1 MRSDWK
7 KTTIDEACAR
17 VYSGGTPSTKEPAY
31 WNGDM
36 NWLSSGETRNKFIYE
51 TERKITKL
59 GVEQSSTQLAFK
71 DSIVIATAGQG
82 YTRGQASF
90 LKIDTYVNQSV
101 LVLEADRTM
110 VEPLFLYYN
119 LSNRYEEL
127 RQLSDG
133 TSTRGGLSG
142 WIVRRMAINL
152 PPIDIQKKIID
163 VLYAIDQKIE
173 CNIAINKNLE
183 EQVSAIY
190 QAWFEDFSCSD
201 GIRPYEWTMCPLADI
216 ADVTS
221 GKRPPVKSTYQT
233 KETPIPILGASSI
246 MGFTSAENYS
256 DHILVIGRVGTH
268 GIVQRFNGSC
278 WASDNTLVIRSK
290 FYEYVNQILQRVDY
304 HSMNRGS
311 TQPLITQSDIKNV
324 AVLLPDHTTLSK
336 FEKIVASLMAV
347 YESNLLE
354 STKLIVLRDTLL
366 PRLMSGE
373 LDVSHIEL

>member
-183 EQVSAIY
+183 KQAQAIY
-190 QAWFEDFSCSD
+190 RNIF
-201 GIRPYEWTMCPLADI
+201 I
-216 ADVTS
+216 
-221 GKRPPVKSTYQT
+221 
-233 KETPIPILGASSI
+233 
-246 MGFTSAENYS
+246 ENYEKS
-256 DHILVIGRVGTH
+256 WIEGSLSELVSIKYGRDHKKLNNGIYPVYGSGGIMRYVDRALYDKESVLIPRKGSLNNILYVNEPFWSVDTMFYTEMKRNNIAKFIFHFMKGLDLTLLNAGSAVPSMTTEILNSIPVHLPDTENLQRFENLVSPLYILMQDHILE
-268 GIVQRFNGSC
+268 
-278 WASDNTLVIRSK
+278 SK
-290 FYEYVNQILQRVDY
+290 R
-304 HSMNRGS
+304 
-311 TQPLITQSDIKNV
+311 
-324 AVLLPDHTTLSK
+324 LS
-336 FEKIVASLMAV
+336 S
-347 YESNLLE
+347 
-354 STKLIVLRDTLL
+354 LRDTLL
-366 PRLMSGE
+366 LRLMSGE
-373 LDVSHIEL
+373 LDVSSHIEL